1 MQWRKVSAV
10 IIYTNLVI
18 ANARDQEPWIGHNP
32 WATTPL
38 PFDLLPLSQLV
49 PDRTRNT
56 MSKKDGEHCS
66 LYLDLPV
73 PWPPNEVI
81 GILMFDGY
89 ECGHQENV
97 LSDPGI

>member
-10 IIYTNLVI
+10 MIYTNLVI
-18 ANARDQEPWIGHNP
+18 ADARDQEPWIVHNP

-56 MSKKDGEHCS
+56 LSKKEGS
-66 LYLDLPV
+66 IALYI
-73 PWPPNEVI
+73 WI
-81 GILMFDGY
+81 CRFH
-89 ECGHQENV
+89 GHPMMVSPLTACRDVQ
-97 LSDPGI
+97 I